1 MYLLM
6 FTAGQPSVGTGDSD
20 VVLGASVASDLSTV
34 SFDALQQHFQHLAI
48 VDQELPE
55 SHN

>member
-20 VVLGASVASDLSTV
+20 VVLGASDLSTV
-34 SFDALQQHFQHLAI
+34 SFDALQQHFQPLAI